1 MKKVSSKG
9 CFILAVTF
17 AAMSIIWFGTHNFGA
32 GVIQAIVAAAE
43 LCLGFYYRHKEK
55 NGD

>member
-9 CFILAVTF
+9 CFILAITF
-17 AAMSIIWFGTHNFGA
+17 FVISIIWFGTHHFGA
-32 GVIQAIVAAAE
+32 GVVQAIVAAAE
-43 LCLGFYYRHKEK
+43 LGLGFYYRHKEK

>member
-9 CFILAVTF
+9 CFILAITF
-17 AAMSIIWFGTHNFGA
+17 FVISIMWFGTHHFGA
-32 GVIQAIVAAAE
+32 GVVQAIVAAAE
-43 LCLGFYYRHKEK
+43 LGLGFYYRHKEK

>member
-9 CFILAVTF
+9 CFTLAVTF
-17 AAMSIIWFGTHNFGA
+17 AAMSIIWFGTHHFGA
-32 GVIQAIVAAAE
+32 GVVQAIVAAAE
-43 LCLGFYYRHKEK
+43 LGLGFYYRHKEK